1 LYQAGEAVGIVKPVQ
16 NIEGPLSEIQD
27 VRQEMGWSKME
38 QPVQKPMTQRA
49 KETWNQASETMG
61 PYTEIAKDTLYQAG
75 EAVGLVKPAQ
85 NIEGPLSEIQDV
97 RQEMGWSKMEQPV
110 QKPMTQRA
118 KETFNQYSETMGPYT
133 EKARDTLYQA
143 GEAVGIVKPHQNI
156 EGPLAEIQDVRKDM
170 GWSRMEQPV
179 QKPLTERAKET
190 WNQASETM
198 GPYTEKARDTFYQA
212 GEAVGIVKP
221 HQNIEGPLAEIQDV
235 RKDMGWSRMEQPVQK
250 PLTERAK
257 ETWNQVSETM
267 GPYTE
272 MAKDTLYQAGEQFG
286 LVNNTQVNNT
296 QNIVVENQEIRQNN
310 GSGFD
315 EQKAMAVNERMAM
328 FAERARQK
336 MEKFSGQ
343 VGLANTGLNGGPV
356 GNVVGQPG
364 LANTGYAADQT
375 GFANTGYAAGQTGFA
390 NTGLAA
396 GQTGFAN
403 TGYAAGQ
410 VGFSHSGNN
419 GIQNQA
425 QGEIW
430 ESEKVRVTKVP
441 ENVVV
446 TQTTKV
452 HPA

>member
-1 LYQAGEAVGIVKPVQ
+1 
-16 NIEGPLSEIQD
+16 
-27 VRQEMGWSKME
+27 ME
-38 QPVQKPMTQRA
+38 QPVQKPLTERA
-49 KETWNQASETMG
+49 KETWNQASET
-61 PYTEIAKDTLYQAG
+61 I
-75 EAVGLVKPAQ
+75 
-85 NIEGPLSEIQDV
+85 
-97 RQEMGWSKMEQPV
+97 
-110 QKPMTQRA
+110 
-118 KETFNQYSETMGPYT
+118 GPYT

-156 EGPLAEIQDVRKDM
+156 EGPLSEIQDVRKDM

-235 RKDMGWSRMEQPVQK
+235 RKDMGFSRMEQPVQK

-257 ETWNQVSETM
+257 ETWNQASETI

-272 MAKDTLYQAGEQFG
+272 LAKDTMYQAGEQFG
-286 LVNNTQVNNT
+286 LVNNTQ
-296 QNIVVENQEIRQNN
+296 NIGRQVVVENQEIRQNN
-310 GSGFD
+310 GGLD

-343 VGLANTGLNGGPV
+343 VGLANTGNVGPV
-356 GNVVGQPG
+356 GNVGVSLECQTGFAAGQP
-364 LANTGYAADQT
+364 
-375 GFANTGYAAGQTGFA
+375 GFANTGYAAGQPGFA
-390 NTGLAA
+390 NTV
-396 GQTGFAN
+396 GQPGFAN

-410 VGFSHSGNN
+410 AGFSNTGYAAGQPGFANTVGQPGFANTGYN

-425 QGEIW
+425 PGEIW
-430 ESEKVRVTKVP
+430 ESEKVRVKVP